1 MSATGRPGFRS
12 SRPYCLLAAALCA
25 AALISQPSH
34 VEKRS
39 GVMVPNKPAL
49 GPAGERLNANTIAI
63 ISGNLNATYVTIAY
77 DLSEAFDDGKQL
89 AGRRASFSDLGS
101 GTQLSKRAIFERGIK
116 AEELNMGQ
124 IDAPEKRKSGEIAA
138 ANYSGSS

>member
-25 AALISQPSH
+25 AVLIGQPSH
-34 VEKRS
+34 HAEKRS
-39 GVMVPNKPAL
+39 GAMAPNKPAL
-49 GPAGERLNANTIAI
+49 GPAGARLNADAI
-63 ISGNLNATYVTIAY
+63 ISGNLNATYVTNAY
-77 DLSEAFDDGKQL
+77 DLSAVLDDGKPL
-89 AGRRASFSDLGS
+89 AGRRVNFSDLGS
-101 GTQLSKRAIFERGIK
+101 GTQLSKRDIFERGIE

-138 ANYSGSS
+138 TNYSGSS